1 MVSLELL
8 QELCSGVV
16 IKDSIYLDNSSIKVP
31 LSTQSTKGLF
41 IKAYSYSILNLSRL
55 QCLNIKCCYDL
66 CLLSHA
72 MLYSSTLRLEL

>member
-8 QELCSGVV
+8 QELCSVVV

-41 IKAYSYSILNLSRL
+41 IKAYSYSIP
-55 QCLNIKCCYDL
+55 
-66 CLLSHA
+66 
-72 MLYSSTLRLEL
+72 